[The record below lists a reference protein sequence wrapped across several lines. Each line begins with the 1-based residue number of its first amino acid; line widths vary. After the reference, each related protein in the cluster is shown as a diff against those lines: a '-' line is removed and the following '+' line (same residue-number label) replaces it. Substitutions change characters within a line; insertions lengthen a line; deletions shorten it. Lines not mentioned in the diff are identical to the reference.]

1 MRLIDADAL
10 LDILADRLI
19 KVSERYGVDSGVAG
33 AVAGAMRLVEV
44 QPTIEQPHWIPCS
57 DKLPVEGNNVLLSDD
72 LNVTIGRLIYYTDT
86 GYKWEV
92 DYWDCDLEVWQAWMP
107 LPEPARLEG
116 E

>member
-1 MRLIDADAL
+1 MRLIDADAIPWTDL
-10 LDILADRLI
+10 NSNNPNSDL
-19 KVSERYGVDSGVAG
+19 KV
-33 AVAGAMRLVEV
+33 LVTFAEKV
-44 QPTIEQPHWIPCS
+44 NRMPTIEQPHWIPCS